1 MGLKIKKRFH
11 PNDIAKLRSLEKDP
25 HSYGWSKLD
34 LDTAIYYY
42 LICLQEDFERCATIL
57 EGELYHTHKKGL
69 CVVPRDIFKHF
80 NASMI
85 SKDMVAL
92 INETTVDTVPVFL
105 SKSLNK
111 YYPPSFALYIGY
123 LLAISL
129 DKPDVAELLEVVI
142 RNFLPL
148 ACTMGYFLEMCLNDP
163 DVSTRITELYKE
175 VSVLAEDLEVKEDI
189 EKHDT
194 LNPILFDGDKLKPE
208 VKEKA
213 IEVADELLQMMNDSG
228 LNIKLQDLIL
238 TGSNASYNYTKD
250 SDIDLHLV
258 ADMSDID
265 DPAGLYPILFD
276 NFKGSFNK
284 KFDIAFYDIPVE
296 VYIESADTARVSKGV
311 YSIYK
316 DAWITEPKNE
326 EIPDIDLVVVDQ
338 KLAPWVERYKE
349 LTKKIDK
356 ETCTDSSEIEAYI
369 DDIYE
374 LRQKGLSTEGEYST
388 ENLIFKEIRNLG
400 YLDKLKEL
408 CDVITTNR
416 LSLTDNDLAEDYA
429 YGTKQISGED
439 YIDTSVA
446 STFATK
452 ELLQGDQR
460 GNYLGI
466 IYNIVN
472 LTPNQYF
479 ELCSVI
485 QDSSVS
491 DLKRWVSFDKRTLE
505 QLTSVITDKNEQF
518 PLPFISFADN
528 YDIGNQEGK
537 HRMYVLGELFG
548 WDSKKYPVMVIQ
560 NKANYK
566 PTGFWLQ
573 KAIK

>member
-11 PNDIAKLRSLEKDP
+11 PNDIAKLRALEKAP
-25 HSYGWSKLD
+25 HSFGWSKLD

-85 SKDMVAL
+85 SKDMIAL
-92 INETTVDTVPVFL
+92 INETTVDTVPAFL
-105 SKSLNK
+105 AKSLNK

-129 DKPDVAELLEVVI
+129 DKPDVAELLEVII
-142 RNFLPL
+142 RNFLPI

-175 VSVLAEDLEVKEDI
+175 VSALTEDLEVKEDI

-213 IEVADELLQMMNDSG
+213 IEVADELLQMMSDSG
-228 LNIKLQDLIL
+228 LDIKLQDLIL

-258 ADMSDID
+258 ADMSDVD

-349 LTKKIDK
+349 LIKKTDK
-356 ETCTDSSEIEAYI
+356 ETCTDSTEIEAYI
-369 DDIYE
+369 DDIYK

-400 YLDKLKEL
+400 YLDELKEL

-416 LSLTDNDLAEDYA
+416 LSLTDNDLAEDYT
-429 YGTKQISGED
+429 YGT
-439 YIDTSVA
+439 
-446 STFATK
+446 
-452 ELLQGDQR
+452 
-460 GNYLGI
+460 
-466 IYNIVN
+466 
-472 LTPNQYF
+472 
-479 ELCSVI
+479 
-485 QDSSVS
+485 
-491 DLKRWVSFDKRTLE
+491 
-505 QLTSVITDKNEQF
+505 
-518 PLPFISFADN
+518 
-528 YDIGNQEGK
+528 
-537 HRMYVLGELFG
+537 
-548 WDSKKYPVMVIQ
+548 
-560 NKANYK
+560 
-566 PTGFWLQ
+566 
-573 KAIK
+573 